1 MENQIVF
8 KNYTQGQLSKA
19 FDKLTQGMENWK
31 MPIRTIIHTSEWPIM
46 RDACVYFTGS
56 ELWQLY
62 DNGDAT
68 MEVAAEG
75 YYNTIGA

>member
-1 MENQIVF
+1 MENKIVF

-46 RDACVYFTGS
+46 QDACVYFTGS

-62 DNGDAT
+62 DNGVQT
-68 MEVAAEG
+68 TPSKSQMM
-75 YYNTIGA
+75 NLKPF